1 MNITTRG
8 YIPGTKVIEKKKEE
22 TLPKKSKPSKKIKK
36 PVTIDEKAQMLIEE
50 IEAEI
55 KNEE

>member
-1 MNITTRG
+1 MKIVTHG
-8 YIPGTKVIEKKKEE
+8 YNPGLKFVKKEE

-50 IEAEI
+50 IEVEI